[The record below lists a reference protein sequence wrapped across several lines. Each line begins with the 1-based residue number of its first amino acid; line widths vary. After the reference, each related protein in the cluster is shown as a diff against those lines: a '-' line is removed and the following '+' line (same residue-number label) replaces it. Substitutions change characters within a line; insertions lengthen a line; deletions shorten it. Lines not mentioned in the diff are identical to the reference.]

1 MKEREMSGTRL
12 IGYTRA
18 SRWAG
23 AAHAEHLDEQRR
35 ELERTLGSDLT
46 AIESD
51 RLAGR
56 SLRRPGLHAA
66 LAACREGRADGIAV
80 TSLDRLSRSLD
91 DLAELFAE
99 ARAGGFR
106 VIALAEELDTAT
118 ASGALVQR
126 VLAEAGGWGHRSLA
140 RERARAAFEPAARGR
155 RGRPVSTPADVADR
169 IRTMRRD
176 GATLQA
182 ICDAL
187 NAEGVPTPRGGTHW
201 RPTSLRAVLRPATE
215 GGTES

>member
-1 MKEREMSGTRL
+1 MPKTSL
-12 IGYTRA
+12 IGYARA

-23 AAHAEHLDEQRR
+23 SGPETRLDEQRA
-35 ELERTLGSDLT
+35 ELEGVLGSGLA

-56 SLRRPGLHAA
+56 SLRRPGLQAA
-66 LAACREGRADGIAV
+66 LAACAEGRADGIAV

-91 DLAELFAE
+91 DLAELFAQ
-99 ARAGGFR
+99 AQAGRFR
-106 VIALAEELDTAT
+106 IVALAQGVDTAT
-118 ASGALVQR
+118 ASGALVER
-126 VLAEAGGWGHRSLA
+126 VLAEAGAWGRRSLA

-155 RGRPVSTPADVADR
+155 RGRPVSTPPDVAER
-169 IRTMRRD
+169 IRGMRRD

-187 NAEGVPTPRGGTHW
+187 NADGVPTPRGGTHW
-201 RPTSLRAVLRPATE
+201 RPTSLRAVLRPVTE
-215 GGTES
+215 GGTT